1 MAITITARAKDKIS
15 KLLSQR
21 QTPDY
26 YLRIA
31 LQGGGCS
38 GFMYRY
44 EFIESPNEK
53 DRVFKFDNVKI
64 CIDIKSYLFLSGMEI
79 DYQEDLLKSGIV
91 FNTPSVARTC
101 GCGESVA
108 F

>member
-91 FNTPSVARTC
+91 FNTPSVASTC

>member
-91 FNTPSVARTC
+91 FNTPSVGRTC
-101 GCGESVA
+101 G
-108 F
+108 